1 MHEKNN
7 KIRLALLAWFSANKR
22 PLPWRETKN
31 PYHIWLSEIILQQTR
46 VAQGLPYYQR
56 FTTQYPTVQQLAD
69 APEQDVL
76 KLWQGLGYYSRARN
90 LHATAKIIS
99 EKFNGKFPDTYKEI
113 ISLKGVGD
121 YTAAA
126 ILSIAYN
133 QPYAVLDGNVY
144 RVLSRLYLIETPINA
159 REAKAIFQEKAQE
172 LLDKTQP
179 GNFNEAMM
187 EFGAT
192 ICVPKNPL
200 CHICPVQSYCDA
212 FALGKVNELPKKLPS
227 KKARDR
233 YFHYLVIKKQKGIY
247 LKERKAGD
255 IWQGL
260 YDFPLVEK
268 DTEEALDEA
277 DLQILHIYEVQKMLP
292 VYKIKHQLTH
302 QTLHITFYELEAELL
317 EADYICVELEML
329 KNYPVP
335 KPIEFFLKE
344 YLNRARLF

>member
-7 KIRLALLAWFSANKR
+7 KIRLALLTWFSENKR
-22 PLPWRETKN
+22 PLPWRETRN

-56 FTTQYPTVQQLAD
+56 FTQQYPAIQQLAA
-69 APEQDVL
+69 APEQEVL

-90 LHATAKIIS
+90 LHTTAKIIS
-99 EKFNGKFPDTYKEI
+99 EKFSGTFPNTYKDL
-113 ISLKGVGD
+113 ISLKGIGD

-144 RVLSRLYLIETPINA
+144 RVLSRLFLIETPINA
-159 REAKAIFQEKAQE
+159 KQAKAIFQQQAQE
-172 LLDKTQP
+172 LLDEEQP

-200 CHICPVQSYCDA
+200 CHICPVQAYCEA

-227 KKARDR
+227 KKARNR
-233 YFHYLVIKKQKGIY
+233 YLNYLVIRKDGGIY

-260 YDFPLVEK
+260 YDFPLVE
-268 DTEEALDEA
+268 TETDDMLLET
-277 DLQILHIYEVQKMLP
+277 DLAGLHIYNLQKMLP
-292 VYKIKHQLTH
+292 VYKTKHQLTH
-302 QTLHITFYELEAELL
+302 QTLHITFYELEAEIP
-317 EADYICVELEML
+317 DDFHIYVPVEML
-329 KNYPVP
+329 KDYPVP
-335 KPIEFFLKE
+335 KPVEFFLQE
-344 YLNRARLF
+344 YFHKKGLF